1 MSAPTWSLKTA
12 ASTQDDDASLM
23 PYLFYTVLL
32 AVWIVLLTVFYGV
45 MQDAV
50 HSAEKRL
57 RDASEREVAFSRCDW
72 KIGSQAR
79 NECRAALAGSQ
90 QQAELPS
97 LSSDIEPSL
106 NLAYR

>member
-1 MSAPTWSLKTA
+1 MSAPTWTLKTTV
-12 ASTQDDDASLM
+12 SKPDDDASLM

-32 AVWIVLLTVFYGV
+32 ALWIVLLAVFYGV

-57 RDASEREVAFSRCDW
+57 RDANDREIAFSRCDW
-72 KIGSQAR
+72 KISSQAHS
-79 NECRAALAGSQ
+79 ECRAALAGT

>member
-12 ASTQDDDASLM
+12 ASTQDEDTSLV

-32 AVWIVLLTVFYGV
+32 ALWIVLLAVFYGV

-57 RDASEREVAFSRCDW
+57 RDASDREIAFSRCDW
-72 KIGSQAR
+72 KISSQAR
-79 NECRAALAGSQ
+79 NECRAALTGSR
-90 QQAELPS
+90 QAELPS